1 MGEGAGH
8 TDLMMRSIPA
18 SQAGVVKALTCNPI
32 IARWEVGPGK
42 SLESLKPCLRQEEQT
57 QQETPCLK
65 NRVDA
70 SCGEAEAGEPL

>member
-32 IARWEVGPGK
+32 IARWEVGTGK
-42 SLESLKPCLRQEEQT
+42 SLESLKPSLLKAGRADSAGDTLSQKQGGRQ
-57 QQETPCLK
+57 LW
-65 NRVDA
+65 
-70 SCGEAEAGEPL
+70 